1 MQGPSTIEEEDTY
14 DRPDIAKENDVD
26 QHNPRD
32 TDEDVRSQH
41 IFRGSEEEREVE
53 DVDDEVGNEDV
64 ERNGDM
70 IVVDLEDESTRRR
83 VRRRAQA
90 MREREGNRR
99 HREGLPRNFLLV
111 DEFTKKPYG
120 VGVGQWRKELML
132 LSRKLDPSVG
142 NINQHPAGAVAE
154 IEEWIKHTWE
164 YSAPVRFKYVKEVIA
179 RGVALRRSDIWK
191 KIRNNEPKPEDVSDR
206 AWRTLGKQLQS
217 LSTVKKMESC
227 SRANA
232 SRMNFGRTRP
242 SGEVG
247 VRERL
252 RKWLRRSPYPEEINF
267 EMARNKGYGGR
278 SRPKKESMNV
288 MHGSA
293 PQTQVHSQLK
303 WIETSKDIT
312 ENEICP
318 EGTGNELGEDGWE
331 GHNLQE
337 GMGGGNSNAAGGGIL
352 QLSEEEIC
360 KHLLMLK
367 MMQRLEALE
376 GQQRASAMERRVAA
390 FDGSGSSG
398 KRMESLEVE
407 VI

>member
-1 MQGPSTIEEEDTY
+1 MQGPSAIEEEDTY
-14 DRPDIAKENDVD
+14 DRPDIAEENDVD

-53 DVDDEVGNEDV
+53 DVDDEAGNEDV

-90 MREREGNRR
+90 MRVREGNRR

-142 NINQHPAGAVAE
+142 NINQHPVGAVAE
-154 IEEWIKHTWE
+154 IAEWIKHTWK
-164 YSAPVRFKYVKEVIA
+164 YSAPVRFECVKEVIA
-179 RGVALRRSDIWK
+179 RGVALKRSDIWK
-191 KIRNNEPKPEDVSDR
+191 KIRNDESKPEDVSDR

-217 LSTVKKMESC
+217 SSTMKKMESC

-232 SRMNFGRTRP
+232 SRMNFGRTGP

-252 RKWLRRSPYPEEINF
+252 WKWLHRSPDPKEINF
-267 EMARNKGYGGR
+267 EMAHNKGYGGR

-318 EGTGNELGEDGWE
+318 EGIGNELGEDGWE
-331 GHNLQE
+331 GRNL
-337 GMGGGNSNAAGGGIL
+337 
-352 QLSEEEIC
+352 
-360 KHLLMLK
+360 
-367 MMQRLEALE
+367 
-376 GQQRASAMERRVAA
+376 
-390 FDGSGSSG
+390 
-398 KRMESLEVE
+398 
-407 VI
+407 